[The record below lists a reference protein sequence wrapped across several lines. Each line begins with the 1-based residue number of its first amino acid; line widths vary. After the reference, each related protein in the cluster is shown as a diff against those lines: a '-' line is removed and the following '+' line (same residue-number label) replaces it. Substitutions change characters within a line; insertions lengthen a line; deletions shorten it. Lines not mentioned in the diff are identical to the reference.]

1 VAFSSQSFK
10 APQLGRK
17 RVSFRKTLGDVA
29 QSGVSPSSGEYL
41 TSEDRKALFRSRN
54 IDAQK
59 VFGKPGALVK
69 LDNLGPIVKTD
80 QDEDQQ
86 SGSQT
91 NAESLGSRV
100 TALEKSV
107 ITIQESIKKLSEFL
121 VDDAKKDQQLLLK
134 GQKTE
139 DIAKE
144 KEKRRRKESTLES
157 VAKGIGNTL
166 LAPIKAIG
174 GRVKGILSRVLE
186 FLKILFVG
194 WLTDKGIKAF
204 RSYMEGN
211 KEEFERIRN
220 NILGAL
226 GLVMGIIAGVSVG
239 LAAIPGLILGILPT
253 IATIGAAIVGF
264 LLSPAGL
271 TTLAFLGLAGLAGMG
286 IQAIDKQKLKSA
298 YGDKQ
303 EYMDEGAFSQKLLLQ
318 YGGSATEKER
328 EENLTPS
335 EKNEYNALKEY
346 NLALQRRGDAFD
358 RIREL
363 EKKLPKLKKAADEG
377 KRKPGAG
384 IKTNSYNT
392 AKTDLIKQKKIFKN
406 SDDRVRQIKNQ
417 LTLKGKTLGEVKTDF
432 DLGKIIQT
440 GISQAGTPRSAYG
453 LGYSI
458 KQKVEP
464 QKEVSPTPTPTP
476 SPTPTPT
483 ATPVPSPVTSLAQT
497 RQIPTP
503 EPKKEPTVIFRPNPQ
518 VQQKE
523 PASVTNGNSE
533 TPNISSS
540 NPNNFYTMYSQ
551 IQYNVVR

>member
-1 VAFSSQSFK
+1 MAFSSQSFK

-29 QSGVSPSSGEYL
+29 QSGINPSSGEYL
-41 TSEDRKALFRSRN
+41 TSEDRKTLFRSRN
-54 IDAQK
+54 IDARK

-69 LDNLGPIVKTD
+69 LDNLGPIVKTG
-80 QDEDQQ
+80 QDAEQQ
-86 SGSQT
+86 SRSQT
-91 NAESLGSRV
+91 NVESLGSRV
-100 TALEKSV
+100 TALEKSIV
-107 ITIQESIKKLSEFL
+107 TIQESIKKLSEFL
-121 VDDAKKDQQLLLK
+121 VDDAKKEQQLLLK

-144 KEKRRRKESTLES
+144 KEKRRRKESALES

-174 GRVKGILSRVLE
+174 GKVKGILSRVLE

-204 RSYMEGN
+204 KASMEGN

-226 GLVMGIIAGVSVG
+226 GIVGGIIAGVSAG
-239 LAAIPGLILGILPT
+239 LTAIPGLILGILPT
-253 IATIGAAIVGF
+253 IATLGTAIVGF

-271 TTLAFLGLAGLAGMG
+271 STLAFLGVAGLAGIG
-286 IQAIDKQKLKSA
+286 IKSFGEGKLKTN
-298 YGDKQ
+298 YGNKQ
-303 EYMDEGAFSQKLLLQ
+303 EYMEEGAFSQKLRKQ
-318 YGGSATEKER
+318 YGSAASKKER

-335 EKNEYNALKEY
+335 EKNEYNDLVDYDLVLQARGKYFNRIKALEKDISRLKEKSKY
-346 NLALQRRGDAFD
+346 SSVA
-358 RIREL
+358 
-363 EKKLPKLKKAADEG
+363 KKQLKKSE
-377 KRKPGAG
+377 
-384 IKTNSYNT
+384 
-392 AKTDLIKQKKIFKN
+392 TDLVYQKAIFKQT
-406 SDDRVRQIKNQ
+406 DLRVKEIKNN
-417 LTLKGKTLGEVKTDF
+417 LKLKGKTLGQVKTDF
-432 DLGKIIQT
+432 DSGKIIQT

-464 QKEVSPTPTPTP
+464 TTTPTPTTTPKPTPTPTP
-476 SPTPTPT
+476 TPAPSPATSPAPTTTPLPTPAP
-483 ATPVPSPVTSLAQT
+483 PK
-497 RQIPTP
+497 P
-503 EPKKEPTVIFRPNPQ
+503 EPKKEPRIIFRPNPQ
-518 VQQKE
+518 SQQKE

-540 NPNNFYTMYSQ
+540 NPSNFYTMYSQ

>member
-1 VAFSSQSFK
+1 MAFSSQSFK

-29 QSGVSPSSGEYL
+29 QSGINPSSGEYL

-54 IDAQK
+54 IDARK

-69 LDNLGPIVKTD
+69 LDNLGPIVKTG
-80 QDEDQQ
+80 QDEGQQ
-86 SGSQT
+86 SRSQT
-91 NAESLGSRV
+91 NKESLGSRV
-100 TALEKSV
+100 TALEKS
-107 ITIQESIKKLSEFL
+107 IASIQDSIKKLSEFL
-121 VDDAKKDQQLLLK
+121 VDDAKKEQQLLLK

-144 KEKRRRKESTLES
+144 KQKRRRKESGLES

-174 GRVKGILSRVLE
+174 GKVKGILSRVLE

-226 GLVMGIIAGVSVG
+226 ITVGGIIAGVSAG
-239 LAAIPGLILGILPT
+239 LTAIPGLILGILPT
-253 IATIGAAIVGF
+253 IATLGAAIVGF

-271 TTLAFLGLAGLAGMG
+271 ATLAFLGVAGLAGIG
-286 IQAIDKQKLKSA
+286 IKSFDEGMLKTN
-298 YGDKQ
+298 YGNKQ
-303 EYMDEGAFSQKLLLQ
+303 EYMEEGAFSQKLRKQ
-318 YGGSATEKER
+318 YGSAASKKER

-335 EKNEYNALKEY
+335 EKNEYNDLVDY
-346 NLALQRRGDAFD
+346 DLVLQARGKSFN
-358 RIREL
+358 RIKAL
-363 EKKLPKLKKAADEG
+363 EKDISRLEDDAKVSSVAKKQLKKSE
-377 KRKPGAG
+377 
-384 IKTNSYNT
+384 
-392 AKTDLIKQKKIFKN
+392 TDLVYQKAIFKQT
-406 SDDRVRQIKNQ
+406 DLRVKEIKNN
-417 LTLKGKTLGEVKTDF
+417 LKLKGKTLGQVRTDF
-432 DLGKIIQT
+432 DSGRIIQT

-464 QKEVSPTPTPTP
+464 QEVTPPSTPTPTPTP
-476 SPTPTPT
+476 TPTSTPATSPAPTTTPLPTPAP
-483 ATPVPSPVTSLAQT
+483 PK
-497 RQIPTP
+497 P

>member
-1 VAFSSQSFK
+1 VAFSSQAFR

-17 RVSFRKTLGDVA
+17 RVSFKKTLGDVA
-29 QSGVSPSSGEYL
+29 QSGVNPATGEYLSSGE
-41 TSEDRKALFRSRN
+41 RKALFRTRN

-59 VFGKPGALVK
+59 VFGKSGAIVK
-69 LDNLGPIVKTD
+69 LDSLGPIVKTG
-80 QDEDQQ
+80 QDEDQQQ

-134 GQKTE
+134 EQKTE

-253 IATIGAAIVGF
+253 IATVGAAIVGF

-286 IQAIDKQKLKSA
+286 IQAIDKQKLKSN

-335 EKNEYNALKEY
+335 EKNEYAFLKEY
-346 NLALQRRGDAFD
+346 NLALQKRGDAFD

-363 EKKLPKLKKAADEG
+363 EKKLPGLKESADRDTSRRG
-377 KRKPGAG
+377 ARKKRYREAQ
-384 IKTNSYNT
+384 TN
-392 AKTDLIKQKKIFKN
+392 LIEQKKIFKN

>member
-1 VAFSSQSFK
+1 MAFSSQSFK

-29 QSGVSPSSGEYL
+29 QSGINPSSGEYL

-54 IDAQK
+54 IDARK

-69 LDNLGPIVKTD
+69 LDNLGPIVKTG
-80 QDEDQQ
+80 QDEEQQ
-86 SGSQT
+86 SRSQT

-100 TALEKSV
+100 TALEKSIV
-107 ITIQESIKKLSEFL
+107 TIQESIKKLSEFL
-121 VDDAKKDQQLLLK
+121 VDDAKKEQQLLLK

-174 GRVKGILSRVLE
+174 GKVKGILSRVLE

-204 RSYMEGN
+204 KASMEGN

-226 GLVMGIIAGVSVG
+226 ITVGGIIAGVSAG
-239 LAAIPGLILGILPT
+239 LTAIPGLILGILPT
-253 IATIGAAIVGF
+253 IATLGAAIVGF

-271 TTLAFLGLAGLAGMG
+271 ATLAFLGVTGLAGMG

-335 EKNEYNALKEY
+335 EKNEYNALKDY

-377 KRKPGAG
+377 VGKRGSG
-384 IKTNSYNT
+384 IKRNNYNN

-406 SDDRVRQIKNQ
+406 SDETLQQIKIN

-432 DLGKIIQT
+432 DSGRIIQT
-440 GISQAGTPRSAYG
+440 GISQSGTPRSAYG

-464 QKEVSPTPTPTP
+464 QEVTPPSTPTPTPTP
-476 SPTPTPT
+476 TSTPATPAPTTTPLPTPAP
-483 ATPVPSPVTSLAQT
+483 PK
-497 RQIPTP
+497 P
-503 EPKKEPTVIFRPNPQ
+503 EPKKEPKIIFRPNPQ
-518 VQQKE
+518 SQQKE

-540 NPNNFYTMYSQ
+540 NPSNFYTMYSQ